1 MYTQFQVIRQFLK
14 IIIIFVTICNIF
26 DDLYDIIS
34 IKEGITM
41 NFNLQKFSADVKEFR
56 NANKLTQSE
65 FAAKL
70 ELDNHTL
77 VSLFEQGKRAPS
89 KEVFANYCRITG
101 HRSEEYWEATNDMPS
116 AYLMGKI
123 QEADKKA
130 LESALK
136 KIGMR
141 EYLFALYDRVKK

>member
-1 MYTQFQVIRQFLK
+1 MKF
-14 IIIIFVTICNIF
+14 IINFVTICNIF

-34 IKEGITM
+34 IKEGLIM

-56 NANKLTQSE
+56 KAHNLTQSE
-65 FAAKL
+65 FASKL

-101 HRSEEYWEATNDMPS
+101 RRSEEYWEVTNDMPS

-123 QEADKKA
+123 QPTDKKA
-130 LESALK
+130 LESVLE

-141 EYLFALYDRVKK
+141 EYLFALYDRVNK